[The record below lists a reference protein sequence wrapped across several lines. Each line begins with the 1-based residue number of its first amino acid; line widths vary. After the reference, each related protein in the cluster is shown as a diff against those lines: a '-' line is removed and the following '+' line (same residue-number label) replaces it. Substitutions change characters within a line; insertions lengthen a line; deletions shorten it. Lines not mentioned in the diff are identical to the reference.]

1 MKYKKTVRYAW
12 ILIKSKAYYEPKIK
26 NIRKDTLITLLF
38 IILYRMDS
46 ARTKTNNYLI
56 SLIFNIFSDLKIALV
71 THQAVDVVLLSQSW
85 LSVQHF
91 VPEGIS
97 AEFDLQF

>member
-1 MKYKKTVRYAW
+1 
-12 ILIKSKAYYEPKIK
+12 
-26 NIRKDTLITLLF
+26 
-38 IILYRMDS
+38 MDS
-46 ARTKTNNYLI
+46 APTNTNNYLI

-91 VPEGIS
+91 VPKGIS
-97 AEFDLQF
+97 AEFDLQFQVLLREFVAIHANVVDGI